1 MKRFARIAVAIA
13 AALALSST
21 ALAATPAAEQPAA
34 QEFNALAGIDAQ
46 ALDALEMD
54 QIHGALTGQ
63 DIFNALLAR
72 AQLIRDPVLRA
83 KAVSSLLANQTQLVA
98 FFNRLLGIRI

>member
-13 AALALSST
+13 AALSLGST
-21 ALAATPAAEQPAA
+21 ALAATPAGEPAA
-34 QEFNALAGIDAQ
+34 QEFNALDGIDAQ
-46 ALDALEMD
+46 ALDAVEMD

-63 DIFNALLAR
+63 DIFNALLAK
-72 AQLIRDPVLRA
+72 AQLIKDPVLRA
-83 KAVSSLLANQTQLVA
+83 KTVSALLANQTQLVA